1 MRPDPATEVAN
12 VSLHHYTRHRHGAKQ
27 RGFTLLEVLVALLV
41 LSLGL
46 LGLAGLQ
53 TMSLKFNAQSYQRTQ
68 ATLLID
74 SMIDRMRAN
83 PDAVNSG
90 VYNNVT
96 LGKVAA
102 DYSFSSSCPQKCAD
116 ADDLANYDIHQWL
129 AGIAT
134 PGMLTDGKGGISFD
148 GTRHTVTVTWWENDL
163 PMRQET
169 IVQLFP
175 G

>member
-1 MRPDPATEVAN
+1 
-12 VSLHHYTRHRHGAKQ
+12 VSFRNCTWHPHSADQ

-41 LSLGL
+41 LSIGL

-53 TMSLKFNAQSYQRTQ
+53 TMSLKFNTQSYQRTQ

-74 SMIDRMRAN
+74 SMVDRMRAN

-90 VYNNVT
+90 VYNNVP

-102 DYSFSSSCPQKCAD
+102 DYSFTGTCPQKCSN

-129 AGIAT
+129 AAIAT
-134 PGMLTDGKGGISFD
+134 PGMLTDGKGSISFD
-148 GTRHTVTVTWWENDL
+148 GTRHTVTVTWWESDL
-163 PMRQET
+163 SMRQET

>member
-1 MRPDPATEVAN
+1 
-12 VSLHHYTRHRHGAKQ
+12 VSFDNFTPHSRAGRQ
-27 RGFTLLEVLVALLV
+27 DGFTLLEVMVALLV

-53 TMSLKFNAQSYQRTQ
+53 TMSLKFNTQSYQRTQ

-90 VYNNVT
+90 AYNSVP
-96 LGKVAA
+96 LGAA
-102 DYSFSSSCPQKCAD
+102 ASGYSFSGTCPTKCTN
-116 ADDLANYDIHQWL
+116 ADDLAGYDINQWL
-129 AGIAT
+129 AAIAA
-134 PGMLTDGKGGISFD
+134 PGMLTNGQGGIAFD

-163 PMRQET
+163 QMTQAMT
-169 IVQLFP
+169 VQLFP

>member
-1 MRPDPATEVAN
+1 M
-12 VSLHHYTRHRHGAKQ
+12 SFHRRTWHLHGANE
-27 RGFTLLEVLVALLV
+27 RGFTLLEVLIALLV

-74 SMIDRMRAN
+74 TMIDRMRAN

-90 VYNNVT
+90 VYNNVP
-96 LGKVAA
+96 LGNVAA
-102 DYSFSSSCPQKCAD
+102 TYSFSSTCPQKCAD
-116 ADDLANYDIHQWL
+116 ANDLANYDIHQWL

-163 PMRQET
+163 EMRQET

>member
-1 MRPDPATEVAN
+1 MRSHNYRSRAQHT
-12 VSLHHYTRHRHGAKQ
+12 HQG
-27 RGFTLLEVLVALLV
+27 GFTLLEVLVALLV

-68 ATLLID
+68 ATMLID

-90 VYNNVT
+90 VYNNVPHGAT
-96 LGKVAA
+96 AA
-102 DYSFSSSCPQKCAD
+102 TYSFSATCPQQCAD
-116 ADDLANYDIHQWL
+116 ADDLAKYDIHQWL
-129 AGIAT
+129 AAITA
-134 PGMLTDGKGGISFD
+134 PGVLTNGKGAISFD
-148 GTRHTVTVTWWENDL
+148 GTRHTVTITWWESDL
-163 PMRQET
+163 EMRQET
-169 IVQLFP
+169 VVQLFP

>member
-1 MRPDPATEVAN
+1 MKSHRYRSHA
-12 VSLHHYTRHRHGAKQ
+12 HYTHQG
-27 RGFTLLEVLVALLV
+27 GFTLLEVLVALLV

-53 TMSLKFNAQSYQRTQ
+53 TMSLKFNTQSYQRTQ
-68 ATLLID
+68 ATMLID

-90 VYNNVT
+90 VYNNVP
-96 LGKVAA
+96 LGAA
-102 DYSFSSSCPQKCAD
+102 AASYSFSGTCPQQCAD

-129 AGIAT
+129 AAIAA
-134 PGMLTDGKGGISFD
+134 PGMLTNGKGEISFD
-148 GTRHTVTVTWWENDL
+148 GTRHRVTITWWENDL
-163 PMRQET
+163 EIRQET
-169 IVQLFP
+169 VVQLFP